1 MEINAASSVDRDE
14 ELGILRHRS
23 KYSRADPSPKNR
35 YEGRQCFGL
44 IAWPIVATLIDAT
57 PKVPMKEAF
66 VEYLGRVAR

>member
-1 MEINAASSVDRDE
+1 MKINAASSVHRTRRS
-14 ELGILRHRS
+14 GVLRHRS

-66 VEYLGRVAR
+66 VEYLGK